1 MLRKSRFSDALRG
14 ALVGFLVM
22 DFFRNGKIGKPTLL
36 YLALDGAGLLFMLSS
51 PGHVARSQERGG
63 LFAVP
68 DYASW
73 TFSDKVLGGISAT
86 FANVFF
92 QPLLV
97 FTGLCALLFLAAL
110 VINRKVRTIVLTA
123 LLLIFAVYEYLTDYD
138 GFVTFHDY
146 SFGLPDLDG
155 STAAIALTAVI
166 GILILAVVWLLF
178 EDKWEAGSLI
188 YSLMLG
194 AGARIIMGFSQTLF
208 GSSFRTFIPMLTMIS
223 LVDGY
228 LLLRI
233 FRKLAKNAW
242 KVLLLAILFVTACL
256 YYRYNYNWL
265 IWCWEKLMFG

>member
-1 MLRKSRFSDALRG
+1 M
-14 ALVGFLVM
+14 
-22 DFFRNGKIGKPTLL
+22 L
-36 YLALDGAGLLFMLSS
+36 YLALDGAGLLLMLSS

-73 TFSDKVLGGISAT
+73 TFLDKVRGGITTT
-86 FANVFF
+86 FANVYF

-97 FTGLCALLFLAAL
+97 FTVLCALLFLAAL
-110 VINRKVRTIVLTA
+110 LINRKVWTIVPVT
-123 LLLIFAVYEYLTDYD
+123 LLLIVTVYETLTDYD
-138 GFVTFHDY
+138 GFVTFYDY

-155 STAAIALTAVI
+155 SVASIVLMVVI
-166 GILILAVVWLLF
+166 SILILSTVWSLF
-178 EDKWEAGSLI
+178 EDKWEAGGLI
-188 YSLMLG
+188 YALLLG
-194 AGARIIMGFSQTLF
+194 TGARIIMGFSQTLF

-233 FRKLAKNAW
+233 FQKLTKNGW

-265 IWCWEKLMFG
+265 IWCWEKLMWS